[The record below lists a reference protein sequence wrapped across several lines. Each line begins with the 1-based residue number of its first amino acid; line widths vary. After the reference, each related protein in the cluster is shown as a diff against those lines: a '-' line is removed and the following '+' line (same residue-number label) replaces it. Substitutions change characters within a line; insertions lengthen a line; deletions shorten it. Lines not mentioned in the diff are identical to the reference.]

1 MVDRDE
7 IDFDTLDYRAWTLI
21 SAAHSKPASCILPT
35 PRVRNA

>member
-7 IDFDTLDYRAWTLI
+7 IDFDTLNYRAWTLDQR
-21 SAAHSKPASCILPT
+21 SHSKPASCILPT